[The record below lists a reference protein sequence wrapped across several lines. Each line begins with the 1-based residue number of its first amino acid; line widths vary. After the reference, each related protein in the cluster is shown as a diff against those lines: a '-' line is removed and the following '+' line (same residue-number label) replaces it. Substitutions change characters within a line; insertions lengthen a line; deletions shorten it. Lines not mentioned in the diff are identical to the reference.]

1 MGNTSKNIKEEA
13 KIHHIAYVNARELV
27 KDGYHLVDFGF
38 NEKLAETRFNLIHE
52 NGNRITIISTEYDNS
67 VRIYK
72 NKRLANT
79 IKL

>member
-1 MGNTSKNIKEEA
+1 MGSTSKNIKEEA
-13 KIHHIAYVNARELV
+13 KIHHIAFVNAKELV

-38 NEKLAETRFNLIHE
+38 NEELAESRFNLIHD
-52 NGNRITIISTEYDNS
+52 NGNRITILSTEYDNS

-72 NKRLANT
+72 NKRLTNT

>member
-1 MGNTSKNIKEEA
+1 MGSTSTNIKEEA
-13 KIHHIAYVNARELV
+13 KIHHIAFVNAKELV

-38 NEKLAETRFNLIHE
+38 NEELAESRFNLIHD
-52 NGNRITIISTEYDNS
+52 NGNRITILSTEYDNS

-72 NKRLANT
+72 NNKLTNT